1 METAAAS
8 AINLQDKIQGV
19 GGAFTLTI
27 IAFTIVFLVLG
38 GLTGIIYG
46 IKYMAAGFE
55 RKQTGAA
62 TGGTPAPSPAAPS
75 TATERSSTATPS
87 PAE

>member
-38 GLTGIIYG
+38 GLTGVIYG

-55 RKQTGAA
+55 RKQNLESQA
-62 TGGTPAPSPAAPS
+62 
-75 TATERSSTATPS
+75 
-87 PAE
+87 